1 MKLKLSSRTV
11 ILMTVFIDILGAGI
25 VIPILPFYV
34 QSFGASPLTMTLL
47 FSVFSLCA
55 FFSAPYL
62 GALSDRIGRRP
73 ILLVSIASTALGWLV
88 FASAR
93 SVWVLFAARIV
104 DGLAAGNVSTA
115 QSYMSDMATTDQERT
130 HNFGLIG
137 ALWGVG
143 LIIGSFLGGVLSQ
156 VSHTFPFWFVGALAS
171 LNLVLAYFM
180 LPETHHERTQGKVEL
195 NPIAPIAHNLADSVL
210 LPSLIMWFL
219 VSMAISMQ
227 QSVFALF
234 LGSAF
239 GFGELAAGISL
250 ACVGAIVAFNQGV
263 LLKKFWIRRFSEADL
278 ELGML
283 ALFALGFVFHGMR
296 VIALFALG
304 VFIVT
309 MAQSV
314 LRVVTMSQVSVL
326 RPKKRGEVLGLMN
339 SIMSLAMIAGPALAG
354 ALFEYNIQSP
364 FFVAALV
371 SAGAFFIAWQNRR
384 MLARLKFSE
393 PEQIPETL

>member
-1 MKLKLSSRTV
+1 
-11 ILMTVFIDILGAGI
+11 MTVFIDILGAGI

-62 GALSDRIGRRP
+62 GALSDRVGRRP
-73 ILLVSIASTALGWLV
+73 ILLASIASTALGWLV
-88 FASAR
+88 FASAH

-115 QSYMSDMATTDQERT
+115 QSYMSDMAKTDQDRA
-130 HNFGLIG
+130 HNLGLIG

-143 LIIGSFLGGVLSQ
+143 LIIGSFLGGVLAQ
-156 VSHTFPFWFVGALAS
+156 VSHAFPFWFVGALAS
-171 LNLVLAYFM
+171 VNFVLAFFM
-180 LPETHHERTQGKVEL
+180 LPETHHERSLGRVEL
-195 NPIAPIAHNLADSVL
+195 NPVAPIVRNLADMVL
-210 LPSLIMWFL
+210 LPSLVMWFL
-219 VSMAISMQ
+219 VSMAISVQ

-239 GFGELAAGISL
+239 GYGELVSGLAL
-250 ACVGAIVAFNQGV
+250 ACVGGIIAFNQGV
-263 LLKKFWIRRFSEADL
+263 LLKKFWIRRFTEAQL

-283 ALFALGFVFHGMR
+283 AVFVLGFVLHGMR
-296 VIALFALG
+296 MIAFFAVG
-304 VFIVT
+304 VFAVT
-309 MAQSV
+309 IAQSV
-314 LRVVTMSQVSVL
+314 LRVVTMSQVSAL
-326 RPKKRGEVLGLMN
+326 RPNKRGEIFGLMN

-354 ALFEYNIQSP
+354 ALFEYNIQLP
-364 FFVAALV
+364 FFAASALSAAALFV
-371 SAGAFFIAWQNRR
+371 AWQNRKR
-384 MLARLKFSE
+384 LAKLAFSQ